1 MSKQQIIKQG
11 FLVKQGNLVKNWK
24 KRWFVISG
32 SILSYYKSK
41 NGKFPKGLIPLTHG
55 IIVEHAKKRRKKWV
69 FSITIPQQRTFYI
82 SAATEEERDEWMKV
96 LLNTVKVLKTDKVS
110 LKDFKLISVI
120 GRGTYGK
127 VMLVKK
133 KDTEE
138 VYAMKSLQKGM
149 LADHQ
154 QISHTMSERNVLM
167 RVKHPFLVGLQ
178 YSFQSAE
185 KLYMVLDY
193 VPGGELFTRISDE
206 GRLSNKST
214 QLYAAEILL
223 ALDHLHKM
231 DVIYRD
237 LKPENILLDKEGHIK
252 ITDFG
257 LVKTDLNKKFG
268 GKTNTFCGTPE
279 YLAPEIILDIPYNE
293 TIDWWSLGIL
303 LYEMLVG
310 TPPYY
315 SEDHEETFELILKA
329 KLKIPF
335 YVEDE
340 ARDLISSLLNRNP
353 EKRLGMKGVEEIK
366 QHSFFSDLDWQ
377 KIYNKEYKPEF
388 IPTIEDITD
397 VGNFD
402 EEFTEEKVE
411 DSLVQVSVIGKVD
424 QKVFEGFTYIGKI
437 EGIGVMND

>member
-1 MSKQQIIKQG
+1 
-11 FLVKQGNLVKNWK
+11 
-24 KRWFVISG
+24 
-32 SILSYYKSK
+32 
-41 NGKFPKGLIPLTHG
+41 
-55 IIVEHAKKRRKKWV
+55 
-69 FSITIPQQRTFYI
+69 
-82 SAATEEERDEWMKV
+82 
-96 LLNTVKVLKTDKVS
+96 
-110 LKDFKLISVI
+110 
-120 GRGTYGK
+120 
-127 VMLVKK
+127 
-133 KDTEE
+133 
-138 VYAMKSLQKGM
+138 
-149 LADHQ
+149 
-154 QISHTMSERNVLM
+154 
-167 RVKHPFLVGLQ
+167 
-178 YSFQSAE
+178 
-185 KLYMVLDY
+185 
-193 VPGGELFTRISDE
+193 
-206 GRLSNKST
+206 
-214 QLYAAEILL
+214 
-223 ALDHLHKM
+223 M
-231 DVIYRD
+231 DVVYRD

-340 ARDLISSLLNRNP
+340 ARDLISSLLTRNP
-353 EKRLGMKGVEEIK
+353 EKRLGIKGVEEIK

>member
-1 MSKQQIIKQG
+1 MNKGQIIKQG
-11 FLVKQGNLVKNWK
+11 YLVKQGHVVKNWK

-32 SILSYYKSK
+32 SVLSYYKSK

-55 IIVEHAKKRRKKWV
+55 ITLELAKKRRKKWV
-69 FSITIPQQRTFYI
+69 FAITIPQQRTFYI
-82 SAATEEERDEWMKV
+82 SAASEEERDEWMKSIQNTIK
-96 LLNTVKVLKTDKVS
+96 LLQTDKVS
-110 LKDFKLISVI
+110 LKDFQLISVI

-167 RVKHPFLVGLQ
+167 RVNHPFLVGLQ
-178 YSFQSAE
+178 YSFQSPE

-206 GRLSNKST
+206 GRLTNKST

-231 DVIYRD
+231 DVVYRD

-268 GKTNTFCGTPE
+268 GKTNSFCGTPE
-279 YLAPEIILDIPYNE
+279 YLAPEIILDIPYDE
-293 TIDWWSLGIL
+293 TIDWWSFGIL

-340 ARDLISSLLNRNP
+340 ARDLITKLLNRNH
-353 EKRLGMKGVEEIK
+353 EKRLGVKGVEQIK
-366 QHSFFSDLDWQ
+366 KHEFFADLDWQ
-377 KIYNKEYKPEF
+377 KVYNKEYKPEF

>member
-1 MSKQQIIKQG
+1 
-11 FLVKQGNLVKNWK
+11 
-24 KRWFVISG
+24 
-32 SILSYYKSK
+32 
-41 NGKFPKGLIPLTHG
+41 
-55 IIVEHAKKRRKKWV
+55 
-69 FSITIPQQRTFYI
+69 
-82 SAATEEERDEWMKV
+82 
-96 LLNTVKVLKTDKVS
+96 
-110 LKDFKLISVI
+110 
-120 GRGTYGK
+120 
-127 VMLVKK
+127 
-133 KDTEE
+133 
-138 VYAMKSLQKGM
+138 
-149 LADHQ
+149 
-154 QISHTMSERNVLM
+154 MSERNVLM
-167 RVKHPFLVGLQ
+167 RVNHPFLVGLQ
-178 YSFQSAE
+178 YSFQSPE

-206 GRLSNKST
+206 GRLTNKST

-231 DVIYRD
+231 DVVYRD

-268 GKTNTFCGTPE
+268 GKTNSFCGTPE
-279 YLAPEIILDIPYNE
+279 YLAPEIILDIPYDE
-293 TIDWWSLGIL
+293 TIDWWSFGIL

-340 ARDLISSLLNRNP
+340 ARDLITKLLNRNH
-353 EKRLGMKGVEEIK
+353 EKRLGVKGVEQIK
-366 QHSFFSDLDWQ
+366 KHEFFADLDWQ
-377 KIYNKEYKPEF
+377 KVYNREYKPEF